1 MARNTKPRE
10 LVWVHGFASM
20 PTLKYGFNSGADAA
34 DKGILGQS
42 PVNPNELTGLVIGA
56 NNIKPPKAT
65 KVKATGSE
73 SSFCGHDKVAALK
86 AAGWTVTRGKIKS
99 RASSK
104 RSTVY
109 YVTIN
114 GIKYAWSAAKT
125 TLQGV
130 DAKSLGL
137 KTGKPTDGD
146 LIFGCSFPKPGR
158 ASIKIGA
165 STYSTFYD
173 PSATPAEGWSTSS
186 PKLTL
191 A

>member
-20 PTLKYGFNSGADAA
+20 PTLKYGFNSGADAGDRGA
-34 DKGILGQS
+34 LGQTL
-42 PVNPNELTGLVIGA
+42 VNPNELTGLVIGA

-73 SSFCGHDKVAALK
+73 SSFCAHDKVVSLK

-114 GIKYAWSAAKT
+114 GIKYAWSAAKPS
-125 TLQGV
+125 V
-130 DAKSLGL
+130 AVEIKSLGL
-137 KTGKPTDGD
+137 KAGKPTDND

-158 ASIKIGA
+158 ASTQVGS

-173 PSATPAEGWSTSS
+173 PSATPGEGWSTSS

>member
-1 MARNTKPRE
+1 
-10 LVWVHGFASM
+10 M

-34 DKGILGQS
+34 DRGILGQTAVD
-42 PVNPNELTGLVIGA
+42 PTNLTGLVIGA

-65 KVKATGSE
+65 KMKTTGSE
-73 SSFCGHDKVAALK
+73 SSFCGHDKVTDLK
-86 AAGWTVTRGKIKS
+86 AAGWTVTRGRYRS

-109 YVTIN
+109 YVTVN
-114 GIKYAWSAAKT
+114 GIKYAWSSANTVLK
-125 TLQGV
+125 GI
-130 DAKSLGL
+130 DFKSLGI
-137 KTGKPTDGD
+137 KTGKPTDND
-146 LIFGCSFPKPGR
+146 LIFGASFPKPGR
-158 ASIKIGA
+158 ASISVGA